1 MMLRLALGAALL
13 VAGCGE
19 TSGDA
24 GGAGGSGGMPT
35 VEPGPT
41 CVAFCMRAIGECE
54 AYSGDEAGC
63 RDGCQLNLDV
73 EYATDER
80 CGAAAEDV
88 FLCATELSC
97 QELYDWR
104 DQVPSDAFPCRD
116 EVLVFDALI
125 GENVCFPGG

>member
-1 MMLRLALGAALL
+1 MMLRVVLGAALL
-13 VAGCGE
+13 IAGCGE
-19 TSGDA
+19 SSGDA
-24 GGAGGSGGMPT
+24 SGNGGVGGAPD

-41 CVAFCMRAIGECE
+41 CIAFCVRAIGACE
-54 AYSGDEAGC
+54 AYSTDEEGC
-63 RDGCQLNLDV
+63 RDGCQLNLDL
-73 EYATDER
+73 EYEHDER

-104 DQVPSDAFPCRD
+104 DQTPSDSFPCRD

-125 GENVCFPGG
+125 TERVCEPPA